1 MKLTVQATTRAD
13 RATAWSAY
21 NTPDDITRWNFASPD
36 WHAPASRVDL
46 REGGTFSSRMEARD
60 GSMGFD
66 FEGTY
71 TEVVPGERLAYRM
84 ADGREASVVFTNAPG
99 GGTHVEVTFD
109 ADAEHGADVQQEG
122 WQSILDN
129 FARHADAKSGMR

>member
-21 NTPDDITRWNFASPD
+21 NTPADITRWNFASPD
-36 WHAPASRVDL
+36 WHSPDSRVDL
-46 REGGTFSSRMEARD
+46 REGGSFSSRMEARD

-71 TEVVPGERLAYRM
+71 TEVVPNERLAYRM
-84 ADGREASVVFTNAPG
+84 ADGREASVVFTDAPG
-99 GGTHVEVTFD
+99 GGTHVAVTFD
-109 ADAEHGADVQQEG
+109 AESTHSPEMQQQG
-122 WQSILDN
+122 WQAILDN
-129 FARHADAKSGMR
+129 FARHADARQG